1 MKSIN
6 DTYEYGPFV
15 NGCWCID
22 WPEYQ
27 RTMDIFDRV
36 YKWYGMDKKKM
47 KTPFHYSVYEWLT
60 KIISIVTGN
69 FWVWNDNK
77 SSKYTVRIPS
87 RYCKEVH
94 KEEFKNL
101 WNDILD
107 VIERHMNKL
116 YEDVPVQDG
125 NYGNWYQP
133 NRF

>member
-1 MKSIN
+1 MKPIDYVN
-6 DTYEYGPFV
+6 ECGPLETGE
-15 NGCWCID
+15 NCIC
-22 WPEYQ
+22 WPEYK

-36 YKWYGMDKKKM
+36 YKRYGMDKKKM
-47 KTPFHYSVYEWLT
+47 NTPFHYSVYEWLT

-69 FWVWNDNK
+69 FCVWDNCG
-77 SSKYTVRIPS
+77 SKYRI
-87 RYCKEVH
+87 RIHDRFCEEVH
-94 KEEFKNL
+94 KEEFTNL